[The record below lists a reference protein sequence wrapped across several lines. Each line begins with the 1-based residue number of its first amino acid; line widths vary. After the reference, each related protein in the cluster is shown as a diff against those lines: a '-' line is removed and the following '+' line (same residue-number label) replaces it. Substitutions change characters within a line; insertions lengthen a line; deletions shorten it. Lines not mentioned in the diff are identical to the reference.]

1 MAKITENL
9 NDVATNEVAST
20 PITFADVMAGKPQPS
35 LKAIADIFEVPP
47 QRIYSVAK
55 QPVAGEV
62 YDARVYNWGAISK
75 FIEKRIGKEGDK
87 FATMHE
93 VYEAAIAHDAELAST
108 DKRRQSRG
116 GSSKVMID
124 CGDGKQIPARR
135 KEIAL
140 GDTIYLKK
148 YADTFKV
155 VYLTETHVVLQVEGK
170 SGLTCLSNWTFNQQV
185 ANEPLKVETPA
196 DAE

>member
-1 MAKITENL
+1 MAKIKETPET
-9 NDVATNEVAST
+9 VETTNVTAPAS
-20 PITFADVMAGKPQPS
+20 ITFADVMAGKPQPS
-35 LKAIADIFEVPP
+35 LKSIADIFEVPP

-87 FATMHE
+87 FQTFEE
-93 VYEAAIAHDAELAST
+93 VYEAAIEHDVELAST

-116 GSSKVMID
+116 GSAKVMID

-135 KEIAL
+135 KELAL
-140 GDTIYLKK
+140 GDTVHLKK
-148 YADTFKV
+148 YADAFKV
-155 VYLTETHVVLQVEGK
+155 VYLTDTHVVLQVEGK
-170 SGLTCLSNWTFNQQV
+170 SSLTCLSNWTFNQQV
-185 ANEPLKVETPA
+185 APEPAKVEATT
-196 DAE
+196 AE